1 MKDYIKITTKKDF
14 GSVSV
19 SLNVKDEKV
28 AGIGQKLKAINDQA
42 DMTGYNWEAVL
53 NYYLDENHPEV
64 AGGMGT
70 DANAGKYT
78 AYYKLNPQNE
88 KKAEQLAM
96 IIEDLIE
103 NESKLYDI
111 VKKNA
116 DDIDWE

>member
-19 SLNVKDEKV
+19 TLNIKDEKV
-28 AGIGQKLKAINDQA
+28 AAICQKMKTINEQA
-42 DMTGYNWEAVL
+42 DMTGYNWEAL
-53 NYYLDENHPEV
+53 LGYYLDEHFPEV
-64 AGGMGT
+64 AGGMGS

-78 AYYKLNPQNE
+78 AYYKLTPQNE
-88 KKAEQLAM
+88 KKAEQLAT

-111 VKKNA
+111 VKNNA
-116 DDIDWE
+116 DEIDWE